1 MVLAVAYCPGCS
13 ASTLLLANR
22 FVLMND
28 YDWLVLFGTI
38 GLIVGY
44 GSWKTRGSR
53 SMETYLRGDGKLK
66 WWMIGI
72 SIMATQASAITFL
85 STPGQAIEDGMRFLQ
100 FYLGLP
106 IAMIIISVTF
116 VPIYY
121 KLNVLTAYEY
131 LESRFDL
138 KTRAFTALLFLI
150 LRGLS
155 AGITIFAPSLV
166 LSTVLNWRIEYTT
179 LLIGMMVIIY
189 SVSGGSRAV
198 SLTQRL
204 QLSVVMG
211 GMVLAGIMAYLLL
224 PEGISFGNTV
234 ALAGELGKFN
244 MINVLPAD
252 VEKLLPEGVTSV
264 DQLSFFQKVDLVL
277 KDRFNIWSGLLASVF
292 LFLSYFGTDQSQVGR
307 YLGGKNLTESRLG
320 LMFNGLLKIP
330 MQFVILFI
338 GVLVF
343 VFYLFN
349 QPPVFHNQVL
359 LGRAME
365 TSGKAELLQ
374 LQEEYDQ
381 IYQRK
386 QKAVAALIRS
396 IQTEAK
402 DSIKAYRANVLNL
415 QDDEKALREAV
426 KAKIKQVIP
435 LAKTQDRDYIFLN
448 FVLNNLP
455 HGVIGLLLAVMFLA
469 AMSSMAGELSA
480 LSSTSA
486 VDVYRRLLVREAT
499 PKHYLNASRGFTV
512 LWAMLAMGFA
522 MLAGFSENLIQFVN
536 IIGSLF
542 YGTIL
547 GVFIT
552 AFYLKR
558 VRGTAVF
565 WAAVLAEGVVLYC
578 YFYTDL
584 AFLLYNIIGCAV
596 VVIAATAFQYLIG
609 KPVNA

>member
-1 MVLAVAYCPGCS
+1 
-13 ASTLLLANR
+13 
-22 FVLMND
+22 MNSI
-28 YDWLVLFGTI
+28 DWLVLFGTI
-38 GLIVGY
+38 ALIVAY
-44 GSWKTRGSR
+44 GSWKTQGSK

-131 LESRFDL
+131 LETRFDL
-138 KTRAFTALLFLI
+138 KTRSLTALLFLV

-179 LLIGMMVIIY
+179 LLIGVMVIIY
-189 SVSGGSRAV
+189 SVTGGSKAV
-198 SLTQRL
+198 SLTQRM

-211 GMVLAGIMAYLLL
+211 GMVLAGIIAYSLL
-224 PEGISFGNTV
+224 PSTLSFSETMSV
-234 ALAGELGKFN
+234 AGELGKFN
-244 MINVLPAD
+244 MINVLPAG
-252 VEKLLPEGVTSV
+252 VERMLPEGVTSV
-264 DQLSFFQKVDLVL
+264 DELTFLQKVDLVL

-307 YLGGKNLTESRLG
+307 YLGGRNLTESRLG

-359 LGRAME
+359 LKRAME
-365 TSGKAELLQ
+365 TGSRQQIIDLQ
-374 LQEEYDQ
+374 AEYDR
-381 IYQRK
+381 IYQQK
-386 QKAVAALIRS
+386 QTAINGLITSIRS
-396 IQTEAK
+396 NNK
-402 DSIKAYRANVLNL
+402 DSIRILKENVMRI
-415 QDDEKALREAV
+415 QDDEKAVRDAV
-426 KAKIKQVIP
+426 KATIKDAIP
-435 LAKTQDRDYIFLN
+435 SAKTQDRDYIFLN
-448 FVLNNLP
+448 FVLTNLP
-455 HGVIGLLLAVMFLA
+455 HGIVGLLLAVMFLA

-480 LSSTSA
+480 LSSTTA
-486 VDVYRRLLVREAT
+486 VDIYRRLLVKNASPE
-499 PKHYLNASRGFTV
+499 HYLKASRGFTV
-512 LWAMLAMGFA
+512 LWALLAMAFA

-536 IIGSLF
+536 IVGSLF

-552 AFYLKR
+552 AFYFKR
-558 VRGTAVF
+558 VQGTAVF
-565 WAAVLAEGVVLYC
+565 WAACMAEGVVLYC
-578 YFYTDL
+578 YFFTDL

-596 VVIAATAFQYLIG
+596 VLILASGLQYLVG
-609 KPVNA
+609 KKVTV